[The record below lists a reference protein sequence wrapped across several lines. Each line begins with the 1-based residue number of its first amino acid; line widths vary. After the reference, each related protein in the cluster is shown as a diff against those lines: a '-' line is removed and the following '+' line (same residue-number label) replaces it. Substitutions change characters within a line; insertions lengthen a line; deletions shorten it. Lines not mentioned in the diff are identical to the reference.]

1 MLLAAIFITAA
12 DFIEN
17 GSGGEL
23 WPPEPR

>member
-1 MLLAAIFITAA
+1 MLLAAIFFTSA

>member
-23 WPPEPR
+23 GPPEPR